1 MTTVTD
7 SDRLVGRERYAY
19 LQRLAANADR
29 LLVLVASALT
39 AVSGVLA
46 LTGHGWT
53 AFVAVALPSLA
64 LAIVQTRLFP
74 GTRLSRCTV
83 ALVLMVL
90 AAALIHQS
98 GGMIETHFGVI
109 VLVALLLYYRDWLP
123 IVAGA
128 GAIAVHHVAFFFMQN
143 AGLPV
148 TAFLPG
154 TGISVLLI
162 HAAYVVG
169 ESTVLVVM
177 AVQMRR
183 ELISLGHDPVELAQL
198 AHAMTRDEPL
208 PCHIARMQF
217 PAQSLAQALVATNG
231 ALLAR
236 HDDELH
242 LTRENLR
249 IRTALDSVT
258 TNVMIADEG
267 RNIVY
272 INKPLTHMLAEAQ
285 ADLQRDIPSFDA
297 ATLLGRNIDLFH
309 RHPEHQATMLARL
322 RSTHRAQIRVGGHVM
337 RLIVNPVLGE
347 DGQRQG
353 FVVEWADLTAELQVE
368 EEVARVVE
376 AAASGDLSG
385 RVPVAGKQGFL
396 LQLAQQI
403 NTLLDRN
410 AASLEDI
417 STLLSALSRGDLSA
431 RMHGDYQGVF
441 ARIRDDANATSE
453 QLAGIVGR
461 IQQSAGA
468 INIAASEIAAGN
480 NDLSQ
485 RTEQQAANLEE
496 TAASMEELTSTVKAN
511 AEHAQRAN
519 QLAHDA
525 ADVATRGGTVVGQV
539 VSTMGDIAQAS
550 HKIGE
555 IISVIDGI
563 AFQTNILALNA
574 AVEAARAGEQG
585 RGFAVVASEVRSL
598 AQRSANAAKEIKTL
612 IDDSVAR
619 IGSGSTLATEAG
631 RTMQH
636 IVSSVQDVTH
646 IMGEIADAS
655 AEQAAGIDQINQAV
669 MHMDEGTQQNAALV
683 EEASAAARS
692 MEDQAEQ
699 LVQAVSVFQ
708 LDQANLARTADPD
721 SSTAASAK
729 VAGKRA
735 RALRRPVAAPV
746 PTSVLAEADTAWAQF

>member
-1 MTTVTD
+1 MTVAHD
-7 SDRLVGRERYAY
+7 ADRLIGRERYAY
-19 LQRLAANADR
+19 LQRLAAHADR
-29 LLVLVASALT
+29 LLTLVAGALT
-39 AVSGVLA
+39 AVSALLA
-46 LTGHGWT
+46 LTGHDWT
-53 AFVAVALPSLA
+53 AFLAVALPSLA
-64 LAIVQTRLFP
+64 LVVVQTRLFP

-98 GGMIETHFGVI
+98 RGMIETHFGVI
-109 VLVALLLYYRDWLP
+109 VLIALLLYYRDWLP
-123 IVAGA
+123 IVVAA

-148 TAFLPG
+148 MAFLPG
-154 TGISVLLI
+154 TGFGVLLI
-162 HAAYVVG
+162 HAAYVVA
-169 ESTVLVVM
+169 ESAVLVVM
-177 AVQMRR
+177 AVPMRR
-183 ELISLGHDPVELAQL
+183 ELLSLGHDPVELAQL
-198 AHAMTRDEPL
+198 AQAMTRDEAL
-208 PCHIARMQF
+208 PGHIARMQF
-217 PAQSLAQALVATNG
+217 PDGSLAQALVATNG

-236 HDDELH
+236 HDADLR
-242 LTRENLR
+242 LSRENLR

-258 TNVMIADEG
+258 TNVMIADED

-272 INKPLTHMLAEAQ
+272 INKPLTDMLTEAQ
-285 ADLQRDIPSFDA
+285 ADLRRDIPAFDA

-309 RHPEHQATMLARL
+309 RHPEHQASMLARL

-347 DGQRQG
+347 DEQRQG

-368 EEVARVVE
+368 EEIARVIE
-376 AAASGDLSG
+376 AAAAGDLSG

-396 LQLAQQI
+396 LQLAQQV

-410 AASLEDI
+410 AASLEEI
-417 STLLSALSRGDLSA
+417 STLLSALARGDLTA
-431 RMHGDYQGVF
+431 RMEGDYQGVF
-441 ARIRDDANATSE
+441 ARIRDDANTTSS

-461 IQQSAGA
+461 IQTAAGA

-496 TAASMEELTSTVKAN
+496 TAASMEELTATVKAN
-511 AEHAQRAN
+511 AEHAQRAS
-519 QLAHDA
+519 QRAHDA
-525 ADVATRGGTVVGQV
+525 ADVATRGGAVVGQV
-539 VSTMGDIAQAS
+539 VATMDDIAQS
-550 HKIGE
+550 SRKIGE
-555 IISVIDGI
+555 IISTIDGI

-612 IDDSVAR
+612 IDDSVSR
-619 IGSGSTLATEAG
+619 IGNGSTLAGEAG
-631 RTMQH
+631 RTMAQ
-636 IVSSVQDVTH
+636 IVGSVQDVTH
-646 IMGEIADAS
+646 IMTEIANAS

-699 LVQAVSVFQ
+699 LVQAVTVFH
-708 LDQANLARTADPD
+708 LAQVHSPH
-721 SSTAASAK
+721 
-729 VAGKRA
+729 
-735 RALRRPVAAPV
+735 PVAARLAAVGGSGSARRAPPRKAIPAPV
-746 PTSVLAEADTAWAQF
+746 PVSVSADADAAWDAF